1 LLGASNPG
9 VTTESKMTSSLAVSS
24 ERGGKPAEELTH
36 DPAHK
41 TRSTCCLP
49 RQPRLELRASLE
61 PALGVRG
68 VCGRVQ
74 ARRRARSGALASHKH
89 QGTPQHPWPW
99 PHFLLWCAPALAS
112 PGRRPSD
119 ARAASLGGALGGK
132 SHKSSTDSP
141 VLFLP

>member
-1 LLGASNPG
+1 MPPNGALTEPSAIGPSSVSIVSIVSILTTTGLLGASNPG
-9 VTTESKMTSSLAVSS
+9 VTTEWKMTSSLAVSS

-49 RQPRLELRASLE
+49 RQPRLEPRASLE

-89 QGTPQHPWPW
+89 QGTPSTSM
-99 PHFLLWCAPALAS
+99 ALAAFFALVRAR
-112 PGRRPSD
+112 PG
-119 ARAASLGGALGGK
+119 
-132 SHKSSTDSP
+132 
-141 VLFLP
+141 